1 MSDLSSRQV
10 RWFAL
15 LLTLV
20 LIPVTYLLSAS
31 GKVQVNAEA
40 LNLFAPLPAVMSSPD
55 NPVTDA
61 KVTLG
66 RILYY
71 DPRLSASQKISCNTC
86 HPLDAYGAESKPVSI
101 GHKNQKG
108 NRNAPT
114 VYNAAGHFVQF
125 WDGRAPTIEEQAKGP
140 ITNPVEMA
148 MPSNAAA
155 VQVIKS
161 MPEYVALFQTAFP
174 KDTDP
179 ITYNNMA
186 LAIGAFERE
195 LVTPSRWDSF
205 IKCGLQLNFSSK
217 ICVWSLSPKATHWPS
232 F

>member
-1 MSDLSSRQV
+1 MLNLSSRQV

-40 LNLFAPLPAVMSSPD
+40 LNLFAPLPAVMGSSD

-66 RILYY
+66 RVLYY

-86 HPLDAYGAESKPVSI
+86 HPLDAYGAESKPVST

-108 NRNAPT
+108 TRNAPT

-125 WDGRAPTIEEQAKGP
+125 WDGRAPTVEEQAKGP

-161 MPEYVALFQTAFP
+161 MPDYVALFQTAFP
-174 KDTDP
+174 KD
-179 ITYNNMA
+179 
-186 LAIGAFERE
+186 
-195 LVTPSRWDSF
+195 
-205 IKCGLQLNFSSK
+205 
-217 ICVWSLSPKATHWPS
+217 
-232 F
+232 